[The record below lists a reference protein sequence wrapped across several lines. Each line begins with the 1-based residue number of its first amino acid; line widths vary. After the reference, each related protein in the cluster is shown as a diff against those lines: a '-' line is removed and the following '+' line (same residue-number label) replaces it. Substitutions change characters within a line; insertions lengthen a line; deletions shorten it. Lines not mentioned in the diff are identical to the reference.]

1 MKPVRIWPAALALF
15 VLAPVC
21 GELLSGSTPLR
32 AFVNPFTFLYLSGLY
47 GSGALIVREIV
58 RRRGL
63 GWRNVLLLGAA
74 YGVLE
79 EGLVVTS
86 WTNPYWP
93 DAVSLGAYGRFLDVN
108 WVWALHLTLF
118 HAVVSIAAP
127 IVLAEAAFPRIA
139 NLPWLGD
146 RAMRA
151 VAIWLA
157 LISLIGLVGF
167 GFLAFRDRGYDH
179 PPASY
184 AIALLIAGA
193 LVRLGLRLRSGP
205 VPSDVPPPSL
215 WRLRGFAF
223 ATTVAAFALAWI
235 GPHVIP
241 VALLVVVA
249 LGAVAAYA
257 LGRIGRWSARSGWG
271 AEHRLALASGPLGF
285 LIAIAPFVEFGLR
298 SPEKDPAGQTLV
310 GLSALV
316 GLWLLARRPPHPAPL
331 AVPA

>member
-1 MKPVRIWPAALALF
+1 MKPVRTWPAAVALF

-21 GELLSGSTPLR
+21 GELLSGSTPIR

-47 GSGALIVREIV
+47 GSGALLVREIV

-93 DAVSLGAYGRFLDVN
+93 DAVSLGGYGRLLDIN

-139 NLPWLGD
+139 QERWLGD

-157 LISLIGLVGF
+157 LVSLIGLVGF

-184 AIALLIAGA
+184 LVALLIAVA
-193 LVRLGLRLRSGP
+193 LVRLGLRRRSGP
-205 VPSDVPPPSL
+205 MVSDVLPPSL
-215 WRLRGFAF
+215 WQLRGFAF
-223 ATTVAAFALAWI
+223 ATTVAVFALAWI

-257 LGRIGRWSARSGWG
+257 LQRMSRWSARSGWG
-271 AEHRLALASGPLGF
+271 AEHRLALASGALGF
-285 LIAIAPFVEFGLR
+285 LIAIAPFVEFGLH

-310 GLSALV
+310 ALSALA
-316 GLWLLARRPPHPAPL
+316 GLWLLARRAPRPAPL